1 LRLVKNISDLLLLL
15 VFDQSRKLDPIWVV
29 STKLTEREF
38 DRLTQFAQELYI
50 QGAIDLPTTSRLL
63 RLIISSWINEKIHKE
78 T

>member
-1 LRLVKNISDLLLLL
+1 MPKLVFENRLVK
-15 VFDQSRKLDPIWVV
+15 VV

-38 DRLTQFAQELYI
+38 DRLTQFARELYI

-63 RLIISSWINEKIHKE
+63 RFIIRGWINEKIHKE